1 MSFFIG
7 IETGTDNC
15 SVAIFEDAQLLAIE
29 EERGRVHSEK
39 TALFLTR
46 VLQAAGVPPDKIAAV
61 GVSIGPGSYTGLRV
75 GLSIAKGF
83 CYGLDIPLIAI
94 DSLAILAA
102 GSIAK
107 VGKKGS
113 ALHCPMIDARRM
125 EAYCGL
131 YKKTGEEI
139 KAAAPVLLET
149 EFTSE
154 FAVGSDII
162 YLSGDGVEKAMTVP
176 EIADRSIDSG
186 VRPSA
191 EHMGSL
197 IYSYWRAEKRSSTAY
212 STPKYLKKPNITRS
226 KKTLI

>member
-1 MSFFIG
+1 M
-7 IETGTDNC
+7 
-15 SVAIFEDAQLLAIE
+15 AIFENDQLLAIE
-29 EERGRVHSEK
+29 EEQGRVHSEK

-46 VLQAAGVPPDKIAAV
+46 VLQTAGVRPDKISAV

-107 VGKKGS
+107 VGEKGS
-113 ALHCPMIDARRM
+113 ILHCPMIDARRM

-131 YKKTGEEI
+131 YGNNGEEI
-139 KAAAPVLLET
+139 QAAAPVLLET
-149 EFTSE
+149 EFISE
-154 FAVGSDII
+154 FAIESDII
-162 YLSGDGVEKAMTVP
+162 YLSGDGVEKAMTLP
-176 EIADRSIDSG
+176 QIADRFTDSG
-186 VRPSA
+186 IRPSA
-191 EHMGSL
+191 GHMGSL
-197 IYSYWRAEKRSSTAY
+197 IYSYWKAGKWSSIAY
-212 STPKYLKKPNITRS
+212 STPKYVKKPNITRS